1 MSTRP
6 AAVYE
11 YGTKVMNN
19 QVGDYKTSAGIL
31 TVFAEATRIPQSLG
45 SSFSPKLLREENK
58 HFQYSFKQ
66 FLSMGTSS
74 LRCVFG
80 YGQNRTH

>member
-1 MSTRP
+1 MNMWTRP

-31 TVFAEATRIPQSLG
+31 TLSAEATRMPIPNR

-58 HFQYSFKQ
+58 HFRYSFKQ

-80 YGQNRTH
+80 DGQN